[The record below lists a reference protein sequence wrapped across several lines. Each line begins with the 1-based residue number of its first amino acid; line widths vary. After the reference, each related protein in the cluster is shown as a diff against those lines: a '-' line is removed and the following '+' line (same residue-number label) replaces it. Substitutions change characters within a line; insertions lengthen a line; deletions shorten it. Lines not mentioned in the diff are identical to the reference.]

1 MDGFFLLCALL
12 SHQENQVIEM
22 DEMGEMGEIETWREA

>member
-22 DEMGEMGEIETWREA
+22 GEMGEIVTWREA